1 MPVGQGA
8 RNNIVLGGLGRPQLF
23 DTNIKATM
31 IDADIFTDH
40 EVLSS
45 TDDADLILVLDTSE
59 DPDKIKYITRADI
72 TGGFPVLT
80 GSTNNTVVT
89 VTGSEAIAGEA
100 NLLFDGTILTNDGG
114 EVNIDISS
122 GDPHLSFQ
130 IGGTDKFTIGV
141 DDNDSDILKIDTGGA
156 VGGATKVSLDSSG
169 NMTLAGNLTVT
180 GNLLPAADDTHDI
193 GSASAAFQDLFLEG
207 DITLTD
213 AGTIA
218 TSAGDLTV
226 DAEGDIILDANGA
239 NVTFKDDGTSILDIA
254 NSSTDV
260 EITVST
266 ADKNLKFKGTDGSSA
281 ITALDIDMAT
291 AGTAT
296 FNSDVVVGSKL
307 KMPSNTADKLLIAD
321 GSSFEEV
328 AIGDLSE
335 ISSIDNNDVFLAIDA
350 DAGSLKKVLRSTI
363 VAGTGTGSEISNVV
377 EDSTPQLGG
386 DLDVNG
392 NDIVSTS
399 NGNISL
405 LPNGSGK
412 VIADGNGSSGGISL
426 SDGVIDIRTGT
437 GSVAKVLFYCE
448 SSNAHAQ
455 TLQAQPHSAG
465 VTNTLTLPA
474 GSSST
479 LVSLVSTD
487 TLTNKTLTSPVI
499 NTGTFGTSILPVSA
513 DGTTLGSATKEFSDL
528 FLADGGQILFGDD
541 QEITLTH
548 VADDGLILKHVGTA
562 DGKEPSFSFH
572 AGDNDIAA
580 NDVLGSIFFK
590 APDEGAGTDAILV
603 AAGIEAV
610 SEGDFAADNNAT
622 KLSFLTGASEAAS
635 EKMSLSSA
643 GNLTVA
649 GDLTISG
656 DDLFM
661 NTNTAGHILVGDDTN
676 YNPVAVSGDIALA
689 SNGAVT
695 IQSGAVEHGMLADD
709 IISGQAEITSG
720 LAAADELLYS
730 DDGTVKRVGLDT
742 LATKLFSVASAGTV
756 AQASDHMLF
765 LDGGATG
772 DVIVE
777 SIDDFLSAIAGSG
790 ISVSSSQLTASGT
803 TPAADDIQTGDGA
816 VNIVTTSGNI
826 TLDAQANDA
835 DVIIKV
841 DDGGS
846 AVTAVTFD
854 GSDEG
859 NAIFVNDI
867 QLKSDDSVI
876 KFGADLDVSITHD
889 PDDGL
894 FFKSAATADNNPF
907 VLTLQTGET
916 DIAADDIIGTI
927 NFQAPDEGTGTDA
940 ILVAAGIQAVS
951 EGDFAADAN
960 ATRLEFLTAASEAA
974 AAKMTLS
981 SAGVLDVDGGIT
993 VDNITIDG
1001 TEIDLSSGDLTIDV
1015 AGDIILDAG
1024 GNDFK
1029 FSAGGTEVLNI
1040 TNSSSDVIIKP
1051 VVDAKDIIFQQRDG
1065 TEVARVEDNGTFNIV
1080 TDKLAINATAVT
1092 ATAAELNLLDGG
1104 TSVGGSITLADSDGV
1119 VVNDGGTMKTIPA
1132 SDVKTYA
1139 AGSAAT
1145 KGFATAMAIAL

>member
-1 MPVGQGA
+1 M
-8 RNNIVLGGLGRPQLF
+8 
-23 DTNIKATM
+23 
-31 IDADIFTDH
+31 
-40 EVLSS
+40 
-45 TDDADLILVLDTSE
+45 
-59 DPDKIKYITRADI
+59 
-72 TGGFPVLT
+72 
-80 GSTNNTVVT
+80 
-89 VTGSEAIAGEA
+89 
-100 NLLFDGTILTNDGG
+100 
-114 EVNIDISS
+114 
-122 GDPHLSFQ
+122 
-130 IGGTDKFTIGV
+130 
-141 DDNDSDILKIDTGGA
+141 
-156 VGGATKVSLDSSG
+156 
-169 NMTLAGNLTVT
+169 
-180 GNLLPAADDTHDI
+180 
-193 GSASAAFQDLFLEG
+193 
-207 DITLTD
+207 
-213 AGTIA
+213 
-218 TSAGDLTV
+218 
-226 DAEGDIILDANGA
+226 
-239 NVTFKDDGTSILDIA
+239 
-254 NSSTDV
+254 
-260 EITVST
+260 
-266 ADKNLKFKGTDGSSA
+266 
-281 ITALDIDMAT
+281 
-291 AGTAT
+291 
-296 FNSDVVVGSKL
+296 
-307 KMPSNTADKLLIAD
+307 
-321 GSSFEEV
+321 
-328 AIGDLSE
+328 
-335 ISSIDNNDVFLAIDA
+335 
-350 DAGSLKKVLRSTI
+350 
-363 VAGTGTGSEISNVV
+363 
-377 EDSTPQLGG
+377 
-386 DLDVNG
+386 
-392 NDIVSTS
+392 
-399 NGNISL
+399 
-405 LPNGSGK
+405 
-412 VIADGNGSSGGISL
+412 
-426 SDGVIDIRTGT
+426 
-437 GSVAKVLFYCE
+437 
-448 SSNAHAQ
+448 
-455 TLQAQPHSAG
+455 QAQPHSAG

-720 LAAADELLYS
+720 FAAADELMYS
-730 DDGTVKRVGLDT
+730 DAGTIKRVGLDT

-1015 AGDIILDAG
+1015 AG
-1024 GNDFK
+1024 
-1029 FSAGGTEVLNI
+1029 E
-1040 TNSSSDVIIKP
+1040 
-1051 VVDAKDIIFQQRDG
+1051 R
-1065 TEVARVEDNGTFNIV
+1065 R
-1080 TDKLAINATAVT
+1080 
-1092 ATAAELNLLDGG
+1092 
-1104 TSVGGSITLADSDGV
+1104 
-1119 VVNDGGTMKTIPA
+1119 
-1132 SDVKTYA
+1132 
-1139 AGSAAT
+1139 
-1145 KGFATAMAIAL
+1145 